1 MGSRCMSGEEI
12 KEKKNADLVVSDNE
26 QHFFTSILQQMTSER
41 RKCLFLGLFQFCI
54 KYDPIK
60 NRCALERKKHSV
72 SFLIYSS
79 AR

>member
-1 MGSRCMSGEEI
+1 MGLRYESVNPEHV
-12 KEKKNADLVVSDNE
+12 LSDNG
-26 QHFFTSILQQMTSER
+26 QHFHSLNLATNKVRAE
-41 RKCLFLGLFQFCI
+41 KCLFLGLFPFCI

-60 NRCALERKKHSV
+60 NRCALERKMLSV